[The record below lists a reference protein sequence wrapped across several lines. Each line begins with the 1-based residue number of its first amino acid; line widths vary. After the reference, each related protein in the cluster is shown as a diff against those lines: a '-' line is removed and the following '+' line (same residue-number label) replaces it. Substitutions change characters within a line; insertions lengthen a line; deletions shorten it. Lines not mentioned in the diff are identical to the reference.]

1 MNPAIKVALV
11 FLGAVL
17 GFFVA
22 VFGTYYGCV
31 LLDQI
36 MGNAPGSGYVTIGF
50 IFWLITVPMGTIIGG
65 GTGLLIAIIVDRRRK
80 RASLSAQ

>member
-11 FLGAVL
+11 FLGAVI

-50 IFWLITVPMGTIIGG
+50 IF
-65 GTGLLIAIIVDRRRK
+65 
-80 RASLSAQ
+80 